1 MDPLDQQDP
10 QDQQDPM
17 HAFSDPVPPCASA
30 RMRRLPPYLFGKINA
45 MKHKKRQ
52 AGIDII
58 DLGMGNPIDP
68 TPQIIVDKLVEA
80 ARDPRNQR
88 YSMSNGIYNLRREV
102 ARHYAAFWDVKLDPE
117 SEVIACIGSKEGFSH
132 LCQALLGPGDT
143 ALVPTPAF
151 PVHIWGSVIAG
162 ANVIG
167 VPLLEGEEFLLEQIA
182 QVARN
187 LTPRP
192 KVLMLCYPHNPT
204 AKTVELDFFVEIM
217 KLARRY
223 DFYVINDFAYGLTTF
238 DGYRAPS
245 LLQVPRAAERSV
257 ELFTMSKAWN
267 MAGWRV
273 GFCVGNRDIV
283 SVLGKIKGFY
293 DYGIFQAIQIASIVA
308 LRDCR
313 DEIENQSRI
322 YQERRDLLCAGL
334 DELGFSVERPR
345 GTMFVWA
352 RMPEAFQDMGSIDF
366 SLMLL
371 EKAEIAVSPGRG
383 FGEEGEGY
391 LRIALVENTNR
402 IRQALR
408 QMRRALQSTPAP
420 QAQAKQAAAKTGD

>member
-1 MDPLDQQDP
+1 M
-10 QDQQDPM
+10 
-17 HAFSDPVPPCASA
+17 
-30 RMRRLPPYLFGKINA
+30 
-45 MKHKKRQ
+45 
-52 AGIDII
+52 
-58 DLGMGNPIDP
+58 
-68 TPQIIVDKLVEA
+68 
-80 ARDPRNQR
+80 
-88 YSMSNGIYNLRREV
+88 
-102 ARHYAAFWDVKLDPE
+102 
-117 SEVIACIGSKEGFSH
+117 
-132 LCQALLGPGDT
+132 PG
-143 ALVPTPAF
+143 
-151 PVHIWGSVIAG
+151 
-162 ANVIG
+162 
-167 VPLLEGEEFLLEQIA
+167 
-182 QVARN
+182 
-187 LTPRP
+187 
-192 KVLMLCYPHNPT
+192 
-204 AKTVELDFFVEIM
+204 
-217 KLARRY
+217 
-223 DFYVINDFAYGLTTF
+223 
-238 DGYRAPS
+238 
-245 LLQVPRAAERSV
+245 AAERSV

-420 QAQAKQAAAKTGD
+420 QAKQAAAKTGD